1 MTLET
6 ETVLDRRRMRRSVAF
21 WRTAGIVALALAA
34 GAFAIGGDKLS
45 SLAQPA
51 QIARVTIEG
60 TILEN
65 RDQLKMLDKIG
76 ESSKVAALLV
86 HVNSPGGTTAG
97 GEALYLALRK
107 VAKKKPVVA
116 QFGTIAASAGYIVG
130 MGADH
135 IVSRGNTITGSV
147 GVIAQWPEFV
157 GLLDKVGVKV
167 NEVKS
172 GNLKATPSPFQPF
185 DENGRNVMQSMIT
198 EGFGWF
204 RGLVAERRNIK
215 TADVPGLEQGVVFSG
230 REALAHKLVDEIGGE
245 DEAVAWL
252 ETVRG
257 VKKDLKVVD
266 WKPKS
271 DDDWGVTGAMA
282 SFGGKLAGASA
293 AEVARTLGR
302 EAGISTLALDGL
314 VSVWHPAEK

>member
-1 MTLET
+1 
-6 ETVLDRRRMRRSVAF
+6 
-21 WRTAGIVALALAA
+21 
-34 GAFAIGGDKLS
+34 
-45 SLAQPA
+45 
-51 QIARVTIEG
+51 
-60 TILEN
+60 
-65 RDQLKMLDKIG
+65 
-76 ESSKVAALLV
+76 
-86 HVNSPGGTTAG
+86 
-97 GEALYLALRK
+97 
-107 VAKKKPVVA
+107 
-116 QFGTIAASAGYIVG
+116 

-230 REALAHKLVDEIGGE
+230 REALTHKLVDEIGGE

-257 VKKDLKVVD
+257 VKKELKVVD